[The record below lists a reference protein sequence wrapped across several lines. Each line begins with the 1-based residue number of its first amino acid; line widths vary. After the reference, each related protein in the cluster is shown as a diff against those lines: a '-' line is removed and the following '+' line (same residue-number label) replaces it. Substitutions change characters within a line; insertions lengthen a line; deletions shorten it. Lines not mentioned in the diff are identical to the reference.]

1 MIGVAVFFAAGGKQN
16 GSDEDC
22 DDDGDDDVRGS
33 DVHGASSSESEY
45 QTGRPPAEMS
55 LTSQPGIPSH
65 AFPVGDSESRV
76 KIMTLPAGDRELI
89 QIMDAAWADAA
100 RRSGTHLACR
110 PGCTQCCHGAF
121 AINALDAA
129 RLRAGMGELRISHP
143 ERADTV
149 GRRAEAWIAEFAA
162 RFPGDRATGRLG
174 DSEGEREAFEQFA
187 HEAAC
192 PALDPD
198 SGRCDLYA
206 WRPMTCRVFGPPIR
220 MEDDVLGCCELCF
233 TTASDEEIAVCELAV
248 PHDEEAS
255 VLDSLEN
262 GGQTGDTVVAY
273 ALLESQPKVAG

>member
-1 MIGVAVFFAAGGKQN
+1 VIGVAVFFAAGGKQN

-55 LTSQPGIPSH
+55 LTSQPGIP
-65 AFPVGDSESRV
+65 
-76 KIMTLPAGDRELI
+76 
-89 QIMDAAWADAA
+89 
-100 RRSGTHLACR
+100 
-110 PGCTQCCHGAF
+110 
-121 AINALDAA
+121 